1 MRSRRR
7 GLDLGPLIFGAALLF
22 VGGYDVLR
30 NTLGFD
36 LQELD
41 GEKVWPVIVLAIGVA
56 VLVRAW
62 TQLRSDEGSDLGG

>member
-1 MRSRRR
+1 MV
-7 GLDLGPLIFGAALLF
+7 GDGGLLF
-22 VGGYDVLR
+22 VGGYYVLR
-30 NTLGFD
+30 NTPGFD

-62 TQLRSDEGSDLGG
+62 TQLRSDEGSDGRGCPGEPA